1 LEELKL
7 HAPQVFETSFNAFRK
22 KVNNF
27 LPEIE
32 TMEIP
37 SISVDYAVMEKT
49 SKIKVIPSS
58 FEWSD
63 MGSFESIYQYLKSK
77 GHPTD
82 ENGNMGIG
90 IDIHLEFVGLRDTI
104 FVYTKDA
111 FLILNKNESQKIKQV
126 FEKLEKESPSL
137 VS

>member
-1 LEELKL
+1 M
-7 HAPQVFETSFNAFRK
+7 
-22 KVNNF
+22 
-27 LPEIE
+27 PEKE

-49 SKIKVIPSS
+49 KKIKVIQSG

-63 MGSFESIYQYLKSK
+63 MGSFESIYDYLKST

-82 ENGNMGIG
+82 QNGNMAIG
-90 IDIHLEFVGLRDTI
+90 IDIHSEFVGLRDTI
-104 FVYTKDA
+104 FIYTNDA

-126 FEKLEKESPSL
+126 FEKLEKENPRI